1 MNGNSLLLDTNIV
14 SYWMRGNSR
23 IIQKISE
30 KSPSDFAISLITYA
44 EICYGIE
51 KSLHRKKE
59 RKEKLKSI
67 VSLIDIIQMDIQA
80 AHHYAK
86 IRVYL
91 ENHGTVISERDVQIA
106 SIAQSRDLIVVTHNV
121 KEFKRIADLKVED
134 WYSDYYT

>member
-1 MNGNSLLLDTNIV
+1 MTYLLDTNSV
-14 SYWMRGNSR
+14 SYWMRGNSH

-51 KSLHRKKE
+51 KSPHRKKE

-80 AHHYAK
+80 AHHYAR

-91 ENHGTVISERDVQIA
+91 ENQGTVISERDVQIA
-106 SIAQSRDLIVVTHNV
+106 SIARSRDLVLVTHNV
-121 KEFKRIADLKVED
+121 KEFTRVPDLTVED
-134 WYSDYYT
+134 WYSE